1 MVMQSNQT
9 DRTNKIKKILIAFNS
24 IHKFPMALIKCGTYA
39 FLTVFTIGCILVMLN
54 NTVLPYSTFSDMASK
69 EIVRTSFILL
79 AEAVIGGLIMDFVS
93 KK

>member
-54 NTVLPYSTFSDMASK
+54 NTVLSHLCYSKAEHVQGSYLGRYQ
-69 EIVRTSFILL
+69 EIES
-79 AEAVIGGLIMDFVS
+79 
-93 KK
+93 